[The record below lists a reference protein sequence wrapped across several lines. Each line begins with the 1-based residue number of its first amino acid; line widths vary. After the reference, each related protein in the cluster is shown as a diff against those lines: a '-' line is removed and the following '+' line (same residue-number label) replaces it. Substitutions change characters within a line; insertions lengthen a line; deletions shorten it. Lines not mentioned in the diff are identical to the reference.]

1 MHLFSITEADLNVSL
16 STVLIWVHDISNATN
31 YNSVFQMLV
40 KFLLTISLASRARE
54 MNSPLMFCTVLSC
67 PLMLVSAS
75 TVSLSLFE
83 FDFMN
88 HEGGKNNDVGH
99 KKKVFSY
106 DNGSLLIP
114 WHYYVPS

>member
-1 MHLFSITEADLNVSL
+1 
-16 STVLIWVHDISNATN
+16 
-31 YNSVFQMLV
+31 
-40 KFLLTISLASRARE
+40 
-54 MNSPLMFCTVLSC
+54 
-67 PLMLVSAS
+67 MLVSAS

-88 HEGGKNNDVGH
+88 HKGGKNNDVGH